1 MPKPNPAK
9 KPSKRGRP
17 PLPKGDAKAIM
28 LRVRITPDELTAV
41 EKAAKTDKKTV
52 SEWMRDLVRT
62 AVQG

>member
-1 MPKPNPAK
+1 MPKQNPAK

-41 EKAAKTDKKTV
+41 EKAAKENNQTV
-52 SEWMRDLVRT
+52 SEWVRSRLIKEI
-62 AVQG
+62 

>member
-1 MPKPNPAK
+1 MPKPSQSK

-41 EKAAKTDKKTV
+41 EKAAKGNNQTV
-52 SEWMRDLVRT
+52 SEWVRSRLIKEI
-62 AVQG
+62 